1 MSEQS
6 VSEQL
11 SDPSSNSPKSRSPK
25 TSSTKGSHERYEAL
39 AQDALRNVAPSEKD
53 ALWVLDGPDV
63 ELLPL
68 LDAAYQPRRRA
79 FGRKVM
85 VHVLNNVQNGLCPE
99 DCGYCSQNKDSDSA
113 IRKYA
118 MKSDEAI
125 LAEAESAAKSGA
137 SRYCMVLSGRGP
149 TVDRTKRIAGLV
161 REIKSRWPIEVC
173 VSAGL
178 MGDVH
183 AQILAEAGLDRMNH
197 NLNTSERRY
206 DAITSTHT
214 YADRVATLEAAK
226 RNGIESC
233 SGMIVGMGEESVDIL
248 EVAFKLRELEV
259 PSIPVNFLIPIS
271 GNRVRDD
278 GSLTPERCLR
288 ALCLMRLINPNAEI
302 RIAGGREGHL
312 RSMQSLAL
320 YPANSLFVEGYL
332 TTRGDP
338 VEETYSMIRDAGF
351 EIEGNDAYAAESEAA
366 AKGASQFQ
374 IPGGGDELLK
384 PEIAAAERAPGT
396 RSKQTSGAATTGGA

>member
-1 MSEQS
+1 MSDRSTPES
-6 VSEQL
+6 PSLESSLDRTFDAYKSLARNALAGIVPSE
-11 SDPSSNSPKSRSPK
+11 D
-25 TSSTKGSHERYEAL
+25 EAL
-39 AQDALRNVAPSEKD
+39 
-53 ALWVLDGPDV
+53 WILDGPDV
-63 ELLPL
+63 DLLPL
-68 LDAAYQPRRRA
+68 LHAAYVPRRRA

-118 MKSDEAI
+118 MKSDEEI
-125 LAEAESAAKSGA
+125 LAEAEAAARSGA

-149 TVDRTKRIAGLV
+149 TVDRTRRIAELV

-183 AQILAEAGLDRMNH
+183 AQILKEAGLDRMNH

-206 DAITSTHT
+206 NKITSTHT
-214 YADRVATLEAAK
+214 YADRIATLETAK
-226 RNGIESC
+226 RNGIDSC
-233 SGMIVGMGEESVDIL
+233 SGMIVGMGEDSADIL

-271 GNRVRDD
+271 GNRVRND

-288 ALCLMRLINPNAEI
+288 ALCLMRFVNPNAEI
-302 RIAGGREGHL
+302 RVAGGREGHL
-312 RSMQSLAL
+312 RGMQSLAL

-338 VEETYSMIRDAGF
+338 VRETYTMIRDAGF
-351 EIEGNDAYAAESEAA
+351 EIEGNDAYTDGDEID
-366 AKGASQFQ
+366 AKGASQFRV
-374 IPGGGDELLK
+374 PGGGDELLK
-384 PEIAAAERAPGT
+384 PEIARSAEV
-396 RSKQTSGAATTGGA
+396 SGGFDASEGPEI